1 MDAQVSELVEQAQRS
16 LVRTPNRFLDALEA
30 GTVSRDRLRI
40 LAGELYWLVSSDRQS
55 SALLA
60 ERFPTSPLFQGMAGG
75 EEEALRLLLDFARAI
90 GMTEADLRAYEPW
103 PSAQAYPAYLAQIAA
118 FGQRSALPLALLV
131 NVEESGGYY
140 TRAANALVSRYGYTE
155 LEVAH
160 FRFFADTPEDV
171 LKLAAD
177 VVAVGLSEGDDPAM
191 SVRAA
196 RMVNAYEAM
205 FWSTLAG

>member
-1 MDAQVSELVEQAQRS
+1 MDDQVAELVARAQQGIVQA
-16 LVRTPNRFLDALEA
+16 PNRFLDALEA
-30 GTVSRDRLRI
+30 GTVSRDRIRD
-40 LAGELYWLVSSDRQS
+40 LAGELYWLVLSDQQS

-60 ERFPTSPLFQGMAGG
+60 ERFPDSPLFRGMANG
-75 EEEALRLLLDFARAI
+75 EEEALRLLFVFAAAL

-103 PSAQAYPAYLAQIAA
+103 PSSQSYPACIAQIAA

-131 NVEESGGYY
+131 NVEESAGYY

-155 LEVAH
+155 QEVAH
-160 FRFFADTPEDV
+160 FRYFADTPDEM
-171 LKLAAD
+171 LKLAAE
-177 VVAVGLSEGDDPAM
+177 VVAVGLSEGDDPVM